1 MQNKGK
7 SEGYESEI
15 KENVHGTNSDGKE
28 MGTQISGLE
37 WKKEINIQSEQ
48 NEEKE
53 CIKMRRGLG
62 TSGTTLNV
70 PNPKHRGGRRRGRA
84 RNGKLI

>member
-1 MQNKGK
+1 MQNRGK

-48 NEEKE
+48 NKENKNSKNEERL
-53 CIKMRRGLG
+53 RRGSR
-62 TSGTTLNV
+62 TSLN
-70 PNPKHRGGRRRGRA
+70 
-84 RNGKLI
+84 ISTSES